1 MENLSKII
9 AGKRLLLPAFVS
21 KTKEITILLEVDII
35 CVHLEIN
42 DITRYNCRM
51 S

>member
-1 MENLSKII
+1 LENLSKTI
-9 AGKRLLLPAFVS
+9 AGERLLLPAFVRE
-21 KTKEITILLEVDII
+21 TKEITILLEVDII

-42 DITRYNCRM
+42 DITRYNYGM